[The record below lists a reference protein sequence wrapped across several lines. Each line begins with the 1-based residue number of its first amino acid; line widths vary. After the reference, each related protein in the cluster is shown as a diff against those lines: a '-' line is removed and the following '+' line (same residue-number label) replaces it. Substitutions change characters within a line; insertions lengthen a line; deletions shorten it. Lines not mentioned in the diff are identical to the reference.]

1 MTRRI
6 KKRLN
11 MNPILTKLLI
21 AILVVLSFLLVV
33 WQRTQFLR
41 LGYQLERMEATKKEL
56 LKENKGLL
64 LEVSSLASLER
75 IEKIAS
81 EHLNLKVP
89 DRKNIYVVKKARE
102 NNTRHLL
109 AKGP

>member
-1 MTRRI
+1 MSRRV

-11 MNPILTKLLI
+11 INPVLAKMLL
-21 AILVVLSFLLVV
+21 ALLVILSFLLVV
-33 WQRTQFLR
+33 WQRTQVLR

-56 LKENKGLL
+56 AKENKGLL

-81 EHLNLKVP
+81 DNLKLKVP
-89 DRKNIYVVKKARE
+89 DRKNIYVVKKVRE
-102 NNTRHLL
+102 NSTRPLL

>member
-1 MTRRI
+1 MSRRI

-11 MNPILTKLLI
+11 INPVLTKMLL
-21 AILVVLSFLLVV
+21 AILVILSFLLVV
-33 WQRTQFLR
+33 WQRTQVLR

-56 LKENKGLL
+56 VKENKGLL
-64 LEVSSLASLER
+64 LEVTSLASLER

-89 DRKNIYVVKKARE
+89 DRKNIYVVKKVRE
-102 NNTRHLL
+102 EGTMPIL
-109 AKGP
+109 AKRH